1 MKAIVILI
9 TLLLAGG
16 VLAAVTVVGRFSAGD
31 LSGWEE
37 QTLRGK
43 EKSVYTLVREGE
55 RTVLKAESRGSASG
69 LINKTGFDPRQQ
81 PLLRWSW
88 KVNGILKKGDERT
101 KEGDDYPARIYVVFP
116 RTFFWQTRAINYIWA
131 NRLPRGSS
139 APNVYA
145 PKNVRMIAV
154 ESGAANA
161 GKWIHEERNVYEDYL
176 KLFGEEPP
184 RAGAVA
190 LMTDT
195 DNTGED
201 AIAWYGDITLAAK

>member
-1 MKAIVILI
+1 MKAIPMIIIL
-9 TLLLAGG
+9 LSAVGA
-16 VLAAVTVVGRFSAGD
+16 LAAATAVGRFSSGN

-37 QTLRGK
+37 QTFKGK
-43 EKSVYTLVREGE
+43 TKTAYTLVRDEE
-55 RTVLKAESRGSASG
+55 RTVLRADSRGSASG
-69 LINKTGFDPRQQ
+69 LINKVSFDPRQQ

-101 KEGDDYPARIYVVFP
+101 KEGDDYPARVYVVFP

-131 NRLPRGSS
+131 NRLPKGSS

-145 PKNVRMIAV
+145 PKNVRMVAV
-154 ESGAANA
+154 ESGATNA
-161 GKWIHEERNVYEDYL
+161 GKWITEERNVHEDYL

-195 DNTGED
+195 DNTGEE
-201 AIAWYGDITLAAK
+201 AVAWYGDITLANK

>member
-1 MKAIVILI
+1 MKAIPLII
-9 TLLLAGG
+9 TLVAAGG
-16 VLAAVTVVGRFSAGD
+16 ALAAATAVGRFSTGD

-37 QTLRGK
+37 QTFKGK
-43 EKSVYTLVREGE
+43 KKTAYTLVRDGE
-55 RTVLKAESRGSASG
+55 RTVLRAESHGSASG
-69 LINKTGFDPRQQ
+69 LINKVGFDPRQQ

-101 KEGDDYPARIYVVFP
+101 KEGDDYPARVYVVFP

-131 NRLPRGSS
+131 NRLPKGASV
-139 APNVYA
+139 PNVYA
-145 PKNVRMIAV
+145 PKNVKMIAV
-154 ESGAANA
+154 ESGSANA
-161 GKWIHEERNVYEDYL
+161 GKWINEERNVYEDYL

-195 DNTGED
+195 DNTGEE
-201 AIAWYGDITLAAK
+201 AIAWYGDITLSAK

>member
-1 MKAIVILI
+1 MKAIFII
-9 TLLLAGG
+9 FTLLAAGG
-16 VLAAVTVVGRFSAGD
+16 ALAAVTAVGRFSAGD

-43 EKSVYTLVREGE
+43 KKSVYTLVREGE

-69 LINKTGFDPRQQ
+69 LINRVGFDLRQQ

-88 KVNGILKKGDERT
+88 KVNGILKNGDERT
-101 KEGDDYPARIYVVFP
+101 KGGDDYPARIYVVFP

-131 NRLPRGSS
+131 NRLPKGSS
-139 APNVYA
+139 VPNVYA
-145 PKNVRMIAV
+145 PKNVRMVAV
-154 ESGAANA
+154 QSGSSLV
-161 GKWIHEERNVYEDYL
+161 GKWLNEERNVHEDYL

-184 RAGAVA
+184 RAGAIA

-195 DNTGED
+195 DNTGEE
-201 AIAWYGDITLAAK
+201 AVAWYGDITLADK

>member
-1 MKAIVILI
+1 MKAIPLII
-9 TLLLAGG
+9 TLLAAGG
-16 VLAAVTVVGRFSAGD
+16 ALAAVTAVGRFSSGD

-43 EKSVYTLVREGE
+43 KKSVYSLVKDGE
-55 RTVLKAESRGSASG
+55 RTVLKAESHGSASG
-69 LINKTGFDPRQQ
+69 LINKAGFDPRQQ
-81 PLLRWSW
+81 PLVRWSW

-101 KEGDDYPARIYVVFP
+101 KGGDDYPARIYVVFP

-131 NRLPRGSS
+131 NRLPKGAS

-195 DNTGED
+195 DNTGEN

>member
-1 MKAIVILI
+1 MKAIFILF
-9 TLLLAGG
+9 TLLIAGG
-16 VLAAVTVVGRFSAGD
+16 ALAAVTVVGRFSSGN

-43 EKSVYTLVREGE
+43 KKSVYTLVREGE
-55 RTVLKAESRGSASG
+55 LTVLKAESRGSASG
-69 LINKTGFDPRQQ
+69 LINKVSFDPRQQ

-101 KEGDDYPARIYVVFP
+101 RGGDDYPARVYVVFP

-131 NRLPRGSS
+131 NRLPKGAS

-161 GKWIHEERNVYEDYL
+161 GKWLHEERNVHEDYL

-201 AIAWYGDITLAAK
+201 AVAWYGDITLSAK

>member
-1 MKAIVILI
+1 MKAIFILI
-9 TLLLAGG
+9 TLLAAGG
-16 VLAAVTVVGRFSAGD
+16 ALAAVTAVGRFSSGD

-43 EKSVYTLVREGE
+43 KKSIYTLVREGE

-69 LINKTGFDPRQQ
+69 LINKVGFDPRQQ

-88 KVNGILKKGDERT
+88 KVNGILAKGDEGK

-131 NRLPRGSS
+131 NRLPKGAT

-145 PKNVRMIAV
+145 PKNIRMVAV
-154 ESGAANA
+154 ESGAVNT
-161 GKWIHEERNVYEDYL
+161 GKWLEEERNVHDDYVR
-176 KLFGEEPP
+176 LFGESPP
-184 RAGAVA
+184 RAGAIA

-195 DNTGED
+195 DNTGEE
-201 AIAWYGDITLAAK
+201 AIAWYGDITVSSK

>member
-1 MKAIVILI
+1 MRFIALLI
-9 TLLLAGG
+9 TILFTT
-16 VLAAVTVVGRFSAGD
+16 VTMAAVAAVGRFSSGD

-43 EKSVYTLVREGE
+43 KKSVYTLVKEGE
-55 RTVLKAESRGSASG
+55 RTVLKAESSGSASG
-69 LINKTGFDPRQQ
+69 LINKTGFDPRQL
-81 PLLRWSW
+81 PVLRWSW

-101 KEGDDYPARIYVVFP
+101 KGGDDYAARIYVVFP

-131 NRLPRGSS
+131 NRLPKGAS

-145 PKNVRMIAV
+145 PKNVKMIAV

-161 GKWIHEERNVYEDYL
+161 GKWVHEERNVYADYL

-184 RAGAVA
+184 RAGAIA

-195 DNTGED
+195 DNTGEE
-201 AIAWYGDITLAAK
+201 ALAWYGDITLADK